1 MTVTFRLAALETAL
15 AGLFPAGT
23 AVAVVPVRD
32 GVGPEFPAEAAAVAG
47 SVPRRVAEFA
57 AGRAAAR
64 RAMAALGLAPAP
76 IPMGAD
82 RAPVWPEGLA
92 GSISHAAGVA
102 VAALRRG
109 GGLGLDVEED
119 AALEPALWPLIC
131 TPAELAAAPMAD
143 RGRHVRRVFAAKEA
157 VYKAQYAVSRRL
169 IGFDAVEVRFDATG
183 FRARF
188 TRHEA
193 PFAAGDELCGR
204 LVCAEGLILAGVAV

>member
-1 MTVTFRLAALETAL
+1 MTAPFRLPAVEAALA
-15 AGLFPAGT
+15 ALFPAGT
-23 AVAVVPVRD
+23 AVAAAPVMAGTRPD
-32 GVGPEFPAEAAAVAG
+32 WPEEAAAVAG
-47 SVPRRVAEFA
+47 AVPRRVAEFA

-64 RAMAALGLAPAP
+64 RAMAALGLAPVP

-109 GGLGLDVEED
+109 GAIGLDVEED
-119 AALEPALWPLIC
+119 AALEPGLWRLIC
-131 TPAELAAAPMAD
+131 MPAELEAAPAAE

-157 VYKAQYAVSRRL
+157 VYKAQYPLSGRL

-183 FRARF
+183 FTARF
-188 TRHEA
+188 TRVEG
-193 PFAAGDELCGR
+193 PFAAGHELRGR